1 VRTTLI
7 VATVAAGVCGAIAS
21 AGVAA
26 ADDQESAREVIEKLE
41 SEGYTVRIDKIGTAP
56 LDQCVVTSVRNPQQF
71 TQLMPL
77 LGGGNDGGG
86 VLFPVVISQPVSVSL
101 DCSR

>member
-1 VRTTLI
+1 MRTTLI
-7 VATVAAGVCGAIAS
+7 VAIVAAGVGGAIAL

-26 ADDQESAREVIEKLE
+26 ADEQQSAAEVIEKLQ

-56 LDQCVVTSVRNPQQF
+56 LEECVVTSVRNPQQF

-77 LGGGNDGGG
+77 LGGNQDG

>member
-7 VATVAAGVCGAIAS
+7 VATLAAGLCAAIAL

-26 ADDQESAREVIEKLE
+26 ADDQQSAREVIEKLE

-77 LGGGNDGGG
+77 LGGNQDG